1 MGDATGGDDAG
12 SDRFQRRAAAA
23 GQHDIGALMR
33 QREGG
38 RFPNAAAG
46 AGDPSGFAF

>member
-1 MGDATGGDDAG
+1 MGDATGSDDADG
-12 SDRFQRRAAAA
+12 DIFQRRPAAA

-38 RFPNAAAG
+38 GFAYAAAG
-46 AGDPSGFAF
+46 AGDPSGFAL